1 MTTNNLGKLN
11 LLTLSETDSNGYV
24 IKECLVLKT
33 TGIAAMAGCTTTDV
47 MVHNAASTL
56 QTMETGSML
65 RPQTYTTSQVSA
77 QKKVAVNLYNKVI
90 AFMKGACNDA
100 AISAGD
106 INAGHTLAI
115 NCGATIAKSKGGD
128 NQPDFGIVA
137 SGQGWVTVHAKKVGK
152 GVEGHVFSIAIVAD
166 KNIAP
171 AIGACKYLYSLEG
184 TIEITDLPSK
194 CVLAINHSGLLPAKQ
209 KVTTPTIP
217 SAASKKATK
226 LAVSKKG
233 HPSFSYTSPDPYTWD
248 GWIYEVIQ

>member
-106 INAGHTLAI
+106 INAGHTLAV
-115 NCGATIAKSKGGD
+115 NCGATIAKKSGGKM
-128 NQPDFGIVA
+128 PDFGVIA
-137 SGQGWVTVHAKKVGK
+137 SGSGWVTVHAKKAAK
-152 GVEGHVFSIAIVAD
+152 GAEGHLFTIAIVTD

-171 AIGACKYLYSLEG
+171 AKGACEYLFSLEG

-194 CVLAINHSGLLPAKQ
+194 GVLAINHSGLLPANQ
-209 KVTTPTIP
+209 KITTPTIP

>member
-1 MTTNNLGKLN
+1 
-11 LLTLSETDSNGYV
+11 
-24 IKECLVLKT
+24 
-33 TGIAAMAGCTTTDV
+33 
-47 MVHNAASTL
+47 MVHNAAGTL

-209 KVTTPTIP
+209 KAANSSTPT
-217 SAASKKATK
+217 ASEKKATK

-233 HPSFSYTSPDPYTWD
+233 HPTFSYTSPDPYTWD
-248 GWIYEVIQ
+248 GWIWVVIQ

>member
-1 MTTNNLGKLN
+1 MATKNLGKIS

-24 IKECLVLKT
+24 ITECLVLRT
-33 TGIAAMAGCTTTDV
+33 TGVAAMAGCTTTDV
-47 MVHNAASTL
+47 MVHNAAGTL

-115 NCGATIAKSKGGD
+115 NCGAILAKKVISS
-128 NQPDFGIVA
+128 QPDFGVIA
-137 SGQGWVTVHAKKVGK
+137 SGPGWVTVHAKKASK
-152 GVEGHVFSIAIVAD
+152 GLEGHLFIIAIVTD

-171 AIGACKYLYSLEG
+171 AKGTCEYLVSMEG

-209 KVTTPTIP
+209 KAANSSTPT
-217 SAASKKATK
+217 ASEKKATK

-233 HPSFSYTSPDPYTWD
+233 HPTFSYTSPDPYTWD
-248 GWIYEVIQ
+248 GWIWVVIQ